1 MSQLEDSSTGTDSDK
16 QKKSYTGSSS
26 DPSDENAGILKKRTD
41 SGNIVNV
48 GTQTG
53 DGHINRNEQFVNDS
67 ADRDVESLEEILPE
81 DSHAM
86 QEKDFEQGGP
96 PKEPK
101 VGKATRIFEEVRLL
115 LILTFFAI
123 IGVLARKGITVL
135 TTYNGAF
142 VGGVIWANF
151 TSCIIMGMMIQTE
164 RSWASIGLKATIPL
178 YVGLT
183 TGFCGTF
190 SSFSSLI
197 LEAFVKSADISIG
210 KYYHYPN
217 GAYGIMECASVIISH
232 MAVSIAGLHFGKHL
246 IKQHDPLIPR
256 VNLIE
261 DIIAI
266 CGVLA
271 WIAVICLIII
281 KSWRSWTFACI
292 VSPIACW
299 TRYYVSKLL
308 NSRIKRFPLGT
319 LTVNIFATLVLAIL
333 NLINRGK
340 ISGGGR
346 IVNTVLTCHMLQGLE
361 DGYCGTLSTVS
372 TFVVELYTIKSP
384 QSYKYG
390 FVSLAVSYIIMLL
403 ILGSY
408 NWSVGLTDPLCS

>member
-1 MSQLEDSSTGTDSDK
+1 MAEVEDSVATTDSSRQEK
-16 QKKSYTGSSS
+16 AYGGSSS
-26 DPSDENAGILKKRTD
+26 DHSDENPGILKKR
-41 SGNIVNV
+41 SNNIEEDV

-53 DGHINRNEQFVNDS
+53 NGHRDRNEQFVDDS
-67 ADRDVESLEEILPE
+67 GDRDVESLEEILPE
-81 DSHAM
+81 DSRAM
-86 QEKDFEQGGP
+86 EEKDFEKGGVATE
-96 PKEPK
+96 PKEK
-101 VGKATRIFEEVRLL
+101 NRIFQEVRLL
-115 LILTFFAI
+115 CILAFFAI

-135 TTYNGAF
+135 TTYNGSF

-164 RSWASIGLKATIPL
+164 RSWESIGLKATIPL

-217 GAYGIMECASVIISH
+217 GAYGIMECASVMISH

-256 VNLIE
+256 VNLVE
-261 DIIAI
+261 DILAV
-266 CGVLA
+266 CGILA

-308 NSRIKRFPLGT
+308 NPKIKRFPLGT
-319 LTVNIFATLVLAIL
+319 LSVNIFATLVLAIL

-340 ISGGGR
+340 LSGGGR
-346 IVNTVLTCHMLQGLE
+346 IVNSVLTCHMLQGLE

-390 FVSLAVSYIIMLL
+390 FFSLAVSYIVMLL

-408 NWSVGLTDPLCS
+408 NWTVGLTDPLCS